1 MRTFLTCLLL
11 LFLAACG
18 GGGSGEPAG
27 GGNGGGPPSPIVAPS
42 ALSYPSPTTAVV
54 GTALPPLNP
63 SVTGT
68 VTSYAVAPAL
78 PAGLTLNTSSGQIT
92 GTPTVATAS
101 AVYTITARNTAGST
115 TFALTLVV
123 NPPTTTAL
131 EPTAATT
138 IGTGQRINL
147 FFAQRV
153 GGAPFPSYV
162 DATQVGWTSSNPS
175 FATVDASGIVTGI
188 AEGSTTI
195 TARYQSFTLQLS
207 VQVRGAWIA
216 RTLTVPG
223 QGTRRYAIYVPNGIG
238 ALGPRPALI
247 AMHGGTGTAMGQAA
261 SSQLAKTAST
271 GQFYAIFLEGSG
283 ALQTFNAGACCG
295 SAQSQN
301 VDDVAFTRA
310 VITDIRANYGVDPAK
325 IYATGFSN
333 GAMMAHRLA
342 CDLADQIAGI
352 GAVSGASGEFDRA
365 GTRYFTCRPSRPIP
379 VLHIH
384 AANDRNYPYS
394 GGVGDGI
401 STTNFYGVDPTI
413 NDWLSRN
420 NVTSQFVEEV
430 IGASTTC
437 RRYTTRAN
445 LSLPTA
451 PVTLCR
457 INPPDV
463 YDSVNR
469 VVFGGGHSWPG
480 GVRSPNANSDVPVS
494 DFDASAY
501 IWSQLNP

>member
-1 MRTFLTCLLL
+1 MRTFLACLFLLL
-11 LFLAACG
+11 VAACG
-18 GGGSGEPAG
+18 GGGSGGSAG
-27 GGNGGGPPSPIVAPS
+27 GGTGGGPTNPIVAPS

-54 GTALPPLNP
+54 GTALSPLNP

-68 VTSYAVAPAL
+68 VTSYAIAPAL
-78 PAGLTLNTSSGQIT
+78 PAGLTLNTTSGQIT
-92 GTPTVATAS
+92 GTPTVATPS
-101 AVYTITARNTAGST
+101 ATYTITARNAAGAA

-123 NPPTTTAL
+123 NPATTAAL
-131 EPTAATT
+131 EPSAATT

-153 GGAPFPSYV
+153 GGAPFPTYI
-162 DATQVGWTSSNPS
+162 DATQVSWTSSNPS
-175 FATVDASGIVTGI
+175 FATIDASGNVTGVT
-188 AEGSTTI
+188 EGSTTI
-195 TARYQSFTLQLS
+195 TARYQTFTLQVS

-223 QGTRRYAIYVPNGIG
+223 QGTRRYAIYVPNGMG

-261 SSQLAKTAST
+261 SSQLAKTASAR
-271 GQFYAIFLEGSG
+271 QFYAVFLEGSG
-283 ALQTFNAGACCG
+283 TLQTFNAGACCG

-301 VDDVAFTRA
+301 VDDIAFTRA
-310 VITDIRANYGVDPAK
+310 VITDIRANYSVDPAK

-342 CDLADQIAGI
+342 CDLADQIAGVA
-352 GAVSGASGEFDRA
+352 AVSGASGEFDGA
-365 GTRYFTCRPSRPIP
+365 GTRYYTCRPARPIP

-384 AANDRNYPYS
+384 AANDRNYPYV

-413 NDWLSRN
+413 NDWLGRN

-437 RRYTTRAN
+437 RRYATRAN
-445 LSLPTA
+445 ASLPTA
-451 PVTLCR
+451 PVTICR
-457 INPPDV
+457 QNPSDV

-480 GVRSPNANSDVPVS
+480 GVRSPSANSDVPLS
-494 DFDASAY
+494 DFDASTY
-501 IWSQLNP
+501 LWNQLNP